1 MDAETTDHASTAK
14 WGGSTWRVGVARPF
28 KRRLPVRQG
37 LTEIV
42 LVLDRSGSM
51 SSTKS
56 DAEGGLR
63 EFIQKQRVL
72 PGECN
77 LTFYRFDDTIERVFE
92 AKPLK
97 DVEER
102 ELKLDPRGST
112 ALLDAM
118 ARAIDEVGTRLS
130 RHADYD
136 RPEHV
141 YVVIVT
147 DGQENASLHTTKD
160 VFAKVTTQRDQFKWE
175 FLFIGANQDSIAA
188 AAKIGISAQYSM
200 NYSASKVGTQNTYNA
215 LNNTISRARGG
226 ELMCWS
232 AEDRDAAVKSE

>member
-1 MDAETTDHASTAK
+1 
-14 WGGSTWRVGVARPF
+14 
-28 KRRLPVRQG
+28 VRQG

-51 SSTKS
+51 SATKS

-118 ARAIDEVGTRLS
+118 ARAIDEVDARLS

-147 DGQENASLHTTKD
+147 DGQENASLHTAKD

-175 FLFIGANQDSIAA
+175 FVFIGANQDAIATAAKLGIAA
-188 AAKIGISAQYSM
+188 QYTM
-200 NYSASKVGTQNTYNA
+200 DYSASKVGTQNTYRA
-215 LNNTISRARGG
+215 LDNTISRARGG
-226 ELMCWS
+226 EVMCFS
-232 AEDRDAAVKSE
+232 VEDRAAALESE

>member
-14 WGGSTWRVGVARPF
+14 WDGSTWRVDVARPS
-28 KRRLPVRQG
+28 KRRSLVRQG

-51 SSTKS
+51 STTKS

-92 AKPLK
+92 SKPLK
-97 DVEER
+97 NVGDW
-102 ELKLDPRGST
+102 ELRLDPRGST

-118 ARAIDEVGTRLS
+118 NRAIDEVGERLA

-141 YVVIVT
+141 YVVVIT
-147 DGQENASLHTTKD
+147 DGQENASKTPSSV
-160 VFAKVTTQRDQFKWE
+160 VFDKVKVQRDRFSWE
-175 FLFIGANQDSIAA
+175 FVYIGANQDAIAT
-188 AAKIGISAQYSM
+188 AAKLGIGAQSTM
-200 NYSASKVGTQNTYNA
+200 DYSASKIGTQNTYNA
-215 LNNTISRARGG
+215 LNNTIARARGG
-226 ELMCWS
+226 EVMCFS
-232 AEDRDAAVKSE
+232 VEDRAAAIEND

>member
-1 MDAETTDHASTAK
+1 MRE
-14 WGGSTWRVGVARPF
+14 
-28 KRRLPVRQG
+28 G

-51 SSTKS
+51 SATKS

-77 LTFYRFDDTIERVFE
+77 LTFYRFDDTIEKVFE

-97 DVEER
+97 NVADW
-102 ELKLDPRGST
+102 ELRLDPRGST

-118 ARAIDEVGTRLS
+118 GRAIDEVGARLAK
-130 RHADYD
+130 HADYD

-147 DGQENASLHTTKD
+147 DGQENASHSRSED
-160 VFAKVTTQRDQFKWE
+160 VFAKVTRQRDQYKWE
-175 FLFIGANQDSIAA
+175 FVFIGANQDAIAT
-188 AAKIGISAQYSM
+188 AAKLGISAQYTM
-200 NYSASKVGTQNTYNA
+200 DYSASKVGTLNSYNA
-215 LNNTISRARGG
+215 LNNTISRGRVTGQS
-226 ELMCWS
+226 LCFT
-232 AEDRDAAVKSE
+232 AEDRTSALQEK